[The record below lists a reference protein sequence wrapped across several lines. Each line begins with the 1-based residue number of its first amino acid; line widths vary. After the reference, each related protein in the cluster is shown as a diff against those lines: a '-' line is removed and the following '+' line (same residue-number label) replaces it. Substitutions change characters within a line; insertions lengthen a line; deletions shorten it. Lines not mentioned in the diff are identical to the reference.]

1 MLHAPGVVTDDELG
15 DALWGTSG
23 HRPGGNTIAMHVTRL
38 RARLGSA
45 AVVRRVRGRGYSL
58 TIDPA

>member
-1 MLHAPGVVTDDELG
+1 MLFRSLLTENAKLPGLDG
-15 DALWGTSG
+15 DKMSKS
-23 HRPGGNTIAMHVTRL
+23 RGNTIAMHVTRL

-45 AVVRRVRGRGYSL
+45 AVVRRIRGRGYSL